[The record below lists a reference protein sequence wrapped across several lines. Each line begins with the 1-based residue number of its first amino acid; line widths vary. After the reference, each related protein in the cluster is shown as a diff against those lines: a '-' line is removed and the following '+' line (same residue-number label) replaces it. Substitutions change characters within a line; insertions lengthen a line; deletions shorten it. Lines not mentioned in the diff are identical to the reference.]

1 MGTNRVGFIALIII
15 LLSCNTKAIED
26 KSKMRLPIIGTW
38 KLLSGTIIENGDNA
52 MTDYTRNISFIKII
66 NDSHFAFLKHDLKN
80 GKDSSAVFGCGGG
93 RYSLIDSIYSE
104 HLEYCNDREWENH
117 DFEFIL
123 TIKNDTLTQQGI
135 EKIANIGV
143 NRINIEKYVR
153 LEALQR

>member
-1 MGTNRVGFIALIII
+1 MGTNRIGFIALMII
-15 LLSCNTKAIED
+15 LWSCNTKTIED
-26 KSKMRLPIIGTW
+26 KSKMSLPIIGTW
-38 KLLSGTIIENGDNA
+38 KLLSGTIIENGDTA
-52 MTDYTRNISFIKII
+52 VTDYTRNISFIKII

-80 GKDSSAVFGCGGG
+80 GKDSSSVFGCGGG

-104 HLEYCNDREWENH
+104 QLEYCNDREWENH

>member
-1 MGTNRVGFIALIII
+1 MGTNRIGFITLIII

-38 KLLSGTIIENGDNA
+38 KLLSGTIIENGDTA
-52 MTDYTRNISFIKII
+52 VTDYTKNISFIKII
-66 NDSHFAFLKHDLKN
+66 NNSHFAFLKHDLKN
-80 GKDSSAVFGCGGG
+80 GKDSSAAFGCGGG
-93 RYSLIDSIYSE
+93 RYSLVDSIYSE
-104 HLEYCNDREWENH
+104 HLEYCNDREWEDH

-135 EKIANIGV
+135 ERIANIGV

>member
-1 MGTNRVGFIALIII
+1 MGTNRIGFITLIII
-15 LLSCNTKAIED
+15 LLSCNMKAIED
-26 KSKMRLPIIGTW
+26 KSKMHLPIIGTW
-38 KLLSGTIIENGDNA
+38 KLLSGTIIENGDTA
-52 MTDYTRNISFIKII
+52 VTDYTKNISFIKII

-93 RYSLIDSIYSE
+93 RYSLVDSIYSE

>member
-38 KLLSGTIIENGDNA
+38 KLLSGTIIENGDTA
-52 MTDYTRNISFIKII
+52 VTDYTRNISFIKII